1 MLNPAVTIAW
11 YIATP
16 IVPTIDSAANLV
28 NNPAITNQLPYISEY
43 AAMYDDN
50 IGNGNP
56 IGLTNASAK
65 FCMSAVF
72 S

>member
-1 MLNPAVTIAW
+1 M
-11 YIATP
+11 ATV
-16 IVPTIDSAANLV
+16 IVPIIDSEANLES
-28 NNPAITNQLPYISEY
+28 NPTINNQLPYISEY
-43 AAMYDDN
+43 AAMYDDT

-72 S
+72 SYHDVLT

>member
-1 MLNPAVTIAW
+1 M
-11 YIATP
+11 
-16 IVPTIDSAANLV
+16 S
-28 NNPAITNQLPYISEY
+28 NPAINNQLPYISEY
-43 AAMYDDN
+43 AAMYDDT

-56 IGLTNASAK
+56 MGLTNASAK

>member
-1 MLNPAVTIAW
+1 M
-11 YIATP
+11 ATV
-16 IVPTIDSAANLV
+16 IVPIIDSEANLV
-28 NNPAITNQLPYISEY
+28 SNPTINNQLPYISEY
-43 AAMYDDN
+43 AAMYDDI

-72 S
+72 

>member
-1 MLNPAVTIAW
+1 MKPAVTIAW
-11 YIATP
+11 YIATV
-16 IVPTIDSAANLV
+16 IVPIIVSEANLES
-28 NNPAITNQLPYISEY
+28 NPAINNQLPYISEY
-43 AAMYDDN
+43 AAMYDDI